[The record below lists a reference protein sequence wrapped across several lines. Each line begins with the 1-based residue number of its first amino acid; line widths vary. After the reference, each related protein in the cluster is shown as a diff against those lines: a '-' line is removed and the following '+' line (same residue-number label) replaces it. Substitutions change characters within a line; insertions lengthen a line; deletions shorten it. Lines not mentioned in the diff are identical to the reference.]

1 MRNSLLGLVLLAA
14 CGGGSASHSAQAT
27 APTPATATATAA
39 AAAAPAPAAA
49 APASAAAPRIER
61 VASPAEGIFANAYL
75 IETQAGV
82 IAIDATLRVSDA
94 KALRARIDAIGK
106 PLLGVLLTHG
116 HPDHYNGA
124 GIVAGGAPVIA
135 TRAVDAVIREHD
147 AAKERQWKPM
157 FGAEWPER
165 RAFPTRTVADGDAV
179 ELGGLSLRV
188 HAVGAAESHADSYW
202 TIDGVPGAIFVGDLV
217 FPDMHA
223 YVSDG
228 HTRAWLDALAALERG
243 LPTGATLYPGHGEP
257 GGVALLAAQRRYLEA
272 VRAEVARLSPKG
284 APLDDGAKAKLAA
297 AMKRHQPSDALAFL
311 VGLGADAVAAEVAAE
326 VK

>member
-1 MRNSLLGLVLLAA
+1 MVDGMRNTLFGLVLLAA
-14 CGGGSASHSAQAT
+14 CGGGSASHPAQAT
-27 APTPATATATAA
+27 APAPATATAITASTA
-39 AAAAPAPAAA
+39 TAPAA
-49 APASAAAPRIER
+49 AAAPRIER

-75 IETQAGV
+75 IVTAEGV

-165 RAFPTRTVADGDAV
+165 RAFPTRTVTESEAV
-179 ELGGLSLRV
+179 ALGGLVLRA
-188 HAVGAAESHADSYW
+188 HGVGAAESHADSYW
-202 TIDGVPGAIFVGDLV
+202 TIDGVPGAVFVGDLV

-223 YVSDG
+223 YASDG
-228 HTRAWLDALAALERG
+228 HTRAWLGALAALERA
-243 LPTGATLYPGHGEP
+243 LPAGATLYPGHGEP
-257 GGVALLAAQRRYLEA
+257 GGAELLAAQRRYLE
-272 VRAEVARLSPKG
+272 VLRAEVKRLSPSG
-284 APLDDGAKAKLAA
+284 APLDDAAKGKLAA

-326 VK
+326 VQ